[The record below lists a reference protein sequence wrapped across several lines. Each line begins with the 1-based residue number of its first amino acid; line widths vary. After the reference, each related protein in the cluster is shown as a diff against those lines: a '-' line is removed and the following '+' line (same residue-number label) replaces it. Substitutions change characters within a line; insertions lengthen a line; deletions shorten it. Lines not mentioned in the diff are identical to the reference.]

1 MFIQV
6 RLLTAFARPLW
17 YQVPPEIIMPTVG
30 TLVDVPLRNK
40 ITPALVIK
48 SQTEPPKVNFAIKAI
63 GSSHP
68 FPPDPHYFK
77 FIDQLSSYYLLE
89 SITLIKRVRHFVESE
104 EIAPL
109 DAELGAPIPVK
120 STSNVTLTNEQQA
133 VCDFILPHI
142 TTPKYSPV
150 VLHGVTGSG
159 KTEVYK
165 MMMQKTMAEGKST
178 LLLLPEVTLAVAFEH
193 RLRAELPPTIP
204 LFAFHS
210 ATTAKQKKALWHQL
224 QTAQPCVIIG
234 VHLPALLPIPN
245 LGAIIVDEEHE
256 VGYQEKKHPKINT
269 KEAAIMRAH
278 VHGIPI
284 VLGSATPSM
293 STLHN
298 VKARGWHFLQ
308 LKNRFAGQFPK
319 VQTVLLT
326 DKKERRNFWISQQL
340 YDAIKKQ
347 LANREQTIIF
357 LNRRGFSFFVQCT
370 SCSYTF
376 MCHACSVS
384 LTLHA
389 HNQLLCHYCGN
400 SHQIPPQCPQCKEPE
415 SEFIKKGIGTQQ
427 VVTILQNLFPSA
439 RISRAD
445 QDTTKKKKEWQQT
458 VDAFT
463 KGSID
468 ILVGTQTITKGYHFP
483 NVTLVGVLWAD
494 LNLNFPIYNA
504 AESTLQQL
512 IQVAGRAGRQTEHST
527 VIVQAMS
534 EHTIFNFLNEVDYLQ
549 YYQHEI
555 EHRQALGYPPAQR
568 FAELELKHSN
578 EEALTREAHNLAN
591 HLHTEQKLR
600 GLNVQILGPAQPPVF
615 KIKNTYSKKIYL
627 KAPQIQDI
635 LALIKTINRTR
646 YHATIFYTPNPV
658 T

>member
-6 RLLTAFARPLW
+6 RLLTAFSRPLW
-17 YQVPPEIIMPTVG
+17 YHVPAELTAPTVG

-40 ITPALVIK
+40 ITPALVVLAQQEAPSVSFDIK
-48 SQTEPPKVNFAIKAI
+48 SI

-68 FPPDPHYFK
+68 FPADPHFFT
-77 FIDQLSSYYLLE
+77 FISQLSNYYNLE
-89 SITLIKRVRHFVESE
+89 QIDLIKRIRHFVESE
-104 EIAPL
+104 EIQEP
-109 DAELGAPIPVK
+109 EI
-120 STSNVTLTNEQQA
+120 TLHNPEIASHTTVQLTDEQQK

-142 TTPKYSPV
+142 RNPQYTPT

-165 MMMQKTMAEGKST
+165 KMMQEAITNNKST
-178 LLLLPEVTLAVAFEH
+178 LLLLPEVSLAIAFEH
-193 RLRAELPPTIP
+193 RLRAELPEQIP
-204 LFAFHS
+204 LFTFHS
-210 ATTAKQKKALWHQL
+210 ATTAKQKKLLWHQL
-224 QTAQPCVIIG
+224 QTAQPCVILG

-278 VHGIPI
+278 AHKIPI

-293 STLHN
+293 STLYN
-298 VKARGWHFLQ
+298 VKARGWHFFE
-308 LKNRFAGQFPK
+308 LKKRFAGQFPK

-347 LANREQTIIF
+347 LQHKEQTIVFI
-357 LNRRGFSFFVQCT
+357 NRRGFSFFVQC
-370 SCSYTF
+370 SGCSYTF
-376 MCHACSVS
+376 ACPSCSVS

-389 HNQLLCHYCGN
+389 NNELLCHYCGHN
-400 SHQIPPQCPQCKEPE
+400 FALPRNCPQCKEHE

-427 VVTILQNLFPSA
+427 VVTILQNLFPNA
-439 RISRAD
+439 RIARAD
-445 QDTTKKKKEWQQT
+445 LDTTKKKKEWQQT
-458 VDAFT
+458 LTAFT
-463 KGSID
+463 NGSID

-494 LNLNFPIYNA
+494 LNLNFPMYNA
-504 AESTLQQL
+504 AESALQQL

-527 VIVQAMS
+527 VIVQAMT
-534 EHTIFNFLNEVDYLQ
+534 EHTIFNFLNEIDYLQ
-549 YYQHEI
+549 FYQHEI

-568 FAELELKHSN
+568 FAELELKHTN
-578 EEALTREAHNLAN
+578 EEALTREAHNIAQ

-600 GLNVQILGPAQPPVF
+600 NLNIQILGPAQPPVF
-615 KIKNTYSKKIYL
+615 KIKNTFSKKIYL
-627 KAPQIQDI
+627 KAQNIHDI
-635 LALIKTINRTR
+635 LALIKTINKNH
-646 YHATIFYTPNPV
+646 YHSIIFYTPNPV